1 LVINPGDKMKKI
13 LLLALANIM
22 LISSATFADM
32 HSDNKRVITKA
43 EYIKHAEE
51 RFMKMDTN
59 KDGKLTPEERKAFHQ
74 VKKPDVKK

>member
-1 LVINPGDKMKKI
+1 MKKI
-13 LLLALANIM
+13 LLLALANIV

-43 EYIKHAEE
+43 EYMKHAEE

-59 KDGKLTPEERKAFHQ
+59 KDGKLTP
-74 VKKPDVKK
+74 

>member
-1 LVINPGDKMKKI
+1 LLTNPGDKMKKI
-13 LLLALANIM
+13 LLLALANVM

-32 HSDNKRVITKA
+32 HPDDKRVITKA
-43 EYIKHAEE
+43 EYMKHAEE
-51 RFMKMDTN
+51 RFMKMDIN